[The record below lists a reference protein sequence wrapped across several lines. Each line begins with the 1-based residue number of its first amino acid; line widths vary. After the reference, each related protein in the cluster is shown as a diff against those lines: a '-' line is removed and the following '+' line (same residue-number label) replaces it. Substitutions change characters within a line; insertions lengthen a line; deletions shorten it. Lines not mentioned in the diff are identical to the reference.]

1 MYNWRSVSPIER
13 AKTIQD
19 ERERRK
25 NWTDSNNRS
34 NYPTKK
40 AEKAAKP
47 PTVPYIK
54 VGSIVQLHTD
64 SVNHL
69 GEINLGFYEYN
80 SQILNGVKHP
90 LISDRTIK
98 AYEDNERIAEE
109 SRQNYLKISKNNS
122 NPNNPKMSTNTA
134 SAEGAKTKNDFLVDR
149 RERLVAKREE
159 QRFKR
164 NYFTP
169 STSLNAPFKTKE
181 NLKHTIDRIAN
192 YHEASTTLSTRQKS
206 EGKTGWNEKNAHTP
220 FNHSPKYH
228 KTALDKDGKPLLIGW
243 EQRGT
248 KEQLNAEAEISNRVV
263 IENGINKGLID
274 KPEPPRP
281 NFKDKSYVQ
290 QYGYDSNVNSIINDN
305 ERAKVTANNDR
316 IVSSYNQRMAEPEA
330 KGFGKQARTSDQLNK
345 KVDSKYQETIRKR
358 ITKEMRK
365 AKDEHGNPLS
375 KKERKK
381 RVEEEVKK
389 KVDHRTNQLNEA
401 NKNRLQR
408 GAGKYNNEIMKEKFQ
423 DIYQSTGNW
432 GKKLLSK
439 LGANSPDHYKDS
451 VTAAMMGVNVRPTA
465 ENKAL
470 TMMDRVRNTLDP
482 GSVAYTEGAKERTR
496 PYQGYNSISK
506 QSMNIDY
513 LSNFSE
519 KDQEFWKKMHRQ
531 ETAKYVRRHGGN
543 IDPFD
548 GAMEYDHVKGSV
560 VPNDAVSDPMEK
572 QRPNES
578 FSNKAKDLET
588 KDKARIKE
596 IDNQIKD
603 LKSKN
608 ISKWNDLKTGQ
619 HSAHYRLQ
627 VEQLQAERESLLDPI
642 EKKLVRNP
650 NYIVGPLP
658 EGHLPESQ
666 FLTPEHTKT
675 FRPEYGL
682 TGYGLGFK
690 NAMSASN
697 IEHLA
702 RAMHYMNPV
711 GAGGG
716 SLLQGVRESF
726 GLMNKAQQM
735 QYQQA
740 RGFSKLMH
748 TMVPATALGTMIYS
762 MNQGDDPNEIAST
775 FLGIGFAVH
784 GWRGATALGGALTA
798 PNSLMRAVGM
808 GVGGVLGAGTGYL
821 VGAGLVE
828 GISDAMSNDSH
839 IRKFAKKAS
848 TKEQFVSSPDTHQS
862 LTARQASLQK
872 LARSG
877 LNDRGQLLG
886 NEAAILNGIG

>member
-1 MYNWRSVSPIER
+1 MAEENKEPRYNNKLLKVMEEASLPTLTRRTLDPGGIARLHANSFSDLSRMNWGIHKYNESLKQGNKVPSLHPDSEFAYTEIER
-13 AKTIQD
+13 LK
-19 ERERRK
+19 
-25 NWTDSNNRS
+25 
-34 NYPTKK
+34 
-40 AEKAAKP
+40 
-47 PTVPYIK
+47 
-54 VGSIVQLHTD
+54 
-64 SVNHL
+64 
-69 GEINLGFYEYN
+69 
-80 SQILNGVKHP
+80 
-90 LISDRTIK
+90 
-98 AYEDNERIAEE
+98 EE
-109 SRQNYLKISKNNS
+109 SKQRYLNISKNNS
-122 NPNNPKMSTNTA
+122 NSDKLKVSTRTSGQTGEEVRNWYLG
-134 SAEGAKTKNDFLVDR
+134 SEK
-149 RERLVAKREE
+149 ERLVKKRDEA
-159 QRFKR
+159 RFKR
-164 NYFTP
+164 DYFTP
-169 STSLNAPFKTKE
+169 YNNTNNSD
-181 NLKHTIDRIAN
+181 NLSKPKPVGDLKGTIDRIQAK
-192 YHEASTTLSTRQKS
+192 HEQTLPSKRQMS
-206 EGKTGWNEKNAHTP
+206 EGKGWNNSNTHAP
-220 FNHSPKYH
+220 FNTKPKYITDENGE
-228 KTALDKDGKPLLIGW
+228 KKLVGW
-243 EQRGT
+243 EQRASKDDLI
-248 KEQLNAEAEISNRVV
+248 KEADRSNKAVIQNA
-263 IENGINKGLID
+263 INKGLIEEE
-274 KPEPPRP
+274 PEV
-281 NFKDKSYVQ
+281 FKYGNQKYIQ
-290 QYGYDSNVNSIINDN
+290 QYGYDKNVNSIVNDSR
-305 ERAKVTANNDR
+305 RAEVTANNDR
-316 IVSSYNQRMAEPEA
+316 IVNSYNQRMTEPEA
-330 KGFGKQARTSDQLNK
+330 KGFGKQARTSDQLSK

-375 KKERKK
+375 KEERKN
-381 RVEEEVKK
+381 RVEQEVKK

-439 LGANSPDHYKDS
+439 LGANAPDHYKDS

-519 KDQEFWKKMHRQ
+519 KDQDYWKKMHRQ
-531 ETAKYVRRHGGN
+531 ETAKYVRRRGGN

-578 FSNKAKDLET
+578 FSNKAKDLEA

-608 ISKWNDLKTGQ
+608 ISKWNDWKTGQ

-650 NYIVGPLP
+650 NYNMVGPLP

-690 NAMSASN
+690 NAMAASRT
-697 IEHLA
+697 EHLA

-726 GLMNKAQQM
+726 GLMNKSQQM

-775 FLGIGFAVH
+775 FLGIGVAVH

-821 VGAGLVE
+821 IGAGLVE

-848 TKEQFVSSPDTHQS
+848 TKEQFVSSPDTQQS

-886 NEAAILNGIG
+886 NEASILNGIG